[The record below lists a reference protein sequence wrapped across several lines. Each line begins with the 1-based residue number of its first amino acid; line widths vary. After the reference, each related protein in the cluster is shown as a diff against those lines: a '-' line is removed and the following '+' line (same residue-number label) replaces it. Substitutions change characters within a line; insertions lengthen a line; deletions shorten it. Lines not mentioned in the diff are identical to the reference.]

1 MAYYAITYVYAA
13 PEQQDA
19 HRPAHRQYLAEQA
32 ESGPLVVS
40 GPLMRDG
47 SAAGALLI
55 VNADS
60 ADDAEALVREDPMN
74 TGGAGLSY
82 TVQEWNPVIGS
93 IR

>member
-40 GPLMRDG
+40 GPLMQDG
-47 SAAGALLI
+47 SAADA
-55 VNADS
+55 
-60 ADDAEALVREDPMN
+60 AEALVREDPMN
-74 TGGAGLSY
+74 TGGAVLSY

>member
-1 MAYYAITYVYAA
+1 M
-13 PEQQDA
+13 Q
-19 HRPAHRQYLAEQA
+19 
-32 ESGPLVVS
+32 
-40 GPLMRDG
+40 DG

-60 ADDAEALVREDPMN
+60 ADAAEALVREDPMN
-74 TGGAGLSY
+74 TGGAVLSY

>member
-60 ADDAEALVREDPMN
+60 ADAAEALVREI
-74 TGGAGLSY
+74 L
-82 TVQEWNPVIGS
+82 
-93 IR
+93 

>member
-47 SAAGALLI
+47 SAAG
-55 VNADS
+55 
-60 ADDAEALVREDPMN
+60 RF
-74 TGGAGLSY
+74 
-82 TVQEWNPVIGS
+82 
-93 IR
+93 

>member
-32 ESGPLVVS
+32 ESGPLVV
-40 GPLMRDG
+40 
-47 SAAGALLI
+47 AAGALLI

-60 ADDAEALVREDPMN
+60 ADAAEALVREDPMN
-74 TGGAGLSY
+74 TGGAVLSY